1 MAIKANIIVDQGSTY
16 STSINL
22 TDDGDNPL
30 DLTTFTGAAQFRR
43 HYTSTTA
50 VSFNVTLGGANGTL
64 TLALS
69 ANATA
74 NVTPGRYMYDAELTD
89 SSNNITRVVEGI
101 ITITPNITR

>member
-16 STSINL
+16 STSFNL

-30 DLTTFTGAAQFRR
+30 NLTTYTGAAQFRK
-43 HYTSTTA
+43 HFTSSNS
-50 VSFNVTLGGANGTL
+50 VSFTVTLGGNNGIVTL
-64 TLALS
+64 SLS

-74 NVTPGRYMYDAELTD
+74 NVTPGRFMYDVELTD

-101 ITITPNITR
+101 VTVTPNITR

>member
-1 MAIKANIIVDQGSTY
+1 MAIIANIIVDQGSTY

-30 DLTTFTGAAQFRR
+30 DLTTFTGAAQFRK
-43 HYTSTTA
+43 HYTSSNS
-50 VSFNVTLGGANGTL
+50 VSFTVTLGGNTGVL
-64 TLALS
+64 TLGLS

-74 NVTPGRYMYDAELTD
+74 NVAPGRFMYDVELTD

-101 ITITPNITR
+101 VTITPNITR

>member
-22 TDDGDNPL
+22 TDDEDNPL
-30 DLTTFTGAAQFRR
+30 DLTNFTGAAQIRKSF
-43 HYTSTTA
+43 TSTTA

-74 NVTPGRYMYDAELTD
+74 NVTPGRYLYDVELTD
-89 SSNNITRVVEGI
+89 SSNNITRVFEGI
-101 ITITPNITR
+101 VTITPNITR